1 MLLLYPAVNLIYPDG
16 FFHTRYKYFYRIKE
30 TTYMRSKNAFALCL
44 CCMILFSAT
53 ACDTEHTN
61 SIRSQSTLS
70 SATENNVSSND
81 SKISSTSPLDSQP
94 VHDQWISMASMHT
107 PRYDFGME
115 TVNGKIYVI
124 GGNGK
129 DGDLNSVEEY
139 DIKTDQWSIKGPMP
153 TARSNLQTVLLDGK
167 IYAIGGII
175 GIQSSNAV
183 ERYDPAADKWIQ
195 LSPLNYSREYFKA
208 VAFDGK
214 IYVFGGSDGGTL
226 TSSVEEYNPS
236 TNTWTEKSPMPV
248 PKMHFQTEVI
258 NGKIYIIGGLNPV
271 DGVGPAVN
279 TTSVEVYD
287 PVKNEWTQKSPMKTP
302 RFSFQTEIVE
312 GKIYAMGGINDQV
325 NALSSV
331 EVYDPSIDRWS
342 SKKDMNLARS
352 WFQTAVVNGK
362 IIAIGGTKK
371 AGDYSEGNFL
381 SSVEEYNPKTNTWTE
396 KSSLLT
402 PRGFFQSAIVDGRL
416 YVLGGTEGSS
426 NNDCQEP
433 GLATIEAYHY
443 Q

>member
-1 MLLLYPAVNLIYPDG
+1 
-16 FFHTRYKYFYRIKE
+16 
-30 TTYMRSKNAFALCL
+30 MRSKNAFALCL
-44 CCMILFSAT
+44 CSMILFSVT
-53 ACDTEHTN
+53 ACNRERTESTT
-61 SIRSQSTLS
+61 SQSTLS
-70 SATENNVSSND
+70 SATENNVFSND
-81 SKISSTSPLDSQP
+81 SKMSSTPLSNSQP
-94 VHDQWISMASMHT
+94 IHDEWISMASMHT
-107 PRYDFGME
+107 SRYDFGME
-115 TVNGKIYVI
+115 TVNGKIYII

-139 DIKTDQWSIKGPMP
+139 DIKADQWSIKESMP

-167 IYAIGGII
+167 IYAIGGNTDLL
-175 GIQSSNAV
+175 SSHAV
-183 ERYDPAADKWIQ
+183 EQYDPAADKWIQ

-331 EVYDPSIDRWS
+331 EEYDPSTDRWS

-352 WFQTAVVNGK
+352 RFQTAVVNGK
-362 IIAIGGTKK
+362 IIAIGGTKR

-381 SSVEEYNPKTNTWTE
+381 SSVEEYDPETNTWTE
-396 KSSLLT
+396 KTPLLA
-402 PRGFFQSAIVDGRL
+402 PRCSFQSAIVDGRL

-426 NNDCQEP
+426 NNNGNEH
-433 GLATIEAYHY
+433 GLAKVEAYHY